1 VTTFSIV
8 LFIHVISAMALF
20 VAIALEGA
28 ILARMRSAENI
39 DQLRQSVRGSSRLG
53 AIYGPA
59 FVGILLAGI
68 YLAAQLHIRAA
79 WIPLALGATL
89 LIAIIGGIF
98 TARKMSR
105 LRKAAAANG
114 AFEPLAAIARG
125 NTLAVSYGFR
135 AGLAVGIVFL
145 MSATPTLIPSILALA
160 IASILG
166 VSVSLRSKRASGQR
180 DMAIEFRATDH
191 EPRVT
196 SHESRASNH
205 ASSQV

>member
-1 VTTFSIV
+1 MSTFSIV
-8 LFIHVISAMALF
+8 LFVHVLSAMALF

-28 ILARMRSAENI
+28 ILARVRAAQNI
-39 DQLRQSVRGSSRLG
+39 EALKLAVRNSGRLG

-59 FVGILLAGI
+59 FIGILLGGI

-79 WIPLALGATL
+79 WVPLALGATL
-89 LIAIIGGIF
+89 LIAIIGGVM

-105 LRKAAAANG
+105 LRKAAEESS

-145 MSATPTLIPSILALA
+145 MSTTPTLMPSLLALT
-160 IASILG
+160 IASVSGVVLG
-166 VSVSLRSKRASGQR
+166 LRMRRVSGFDGNLRTTESH
-180 DMAIEFRATDH
+180 ATA
-191 EPRVT
+191 R
-196 SHESRASNH
+196 S
-205 ASSQV
+205 